1 MYEFVEYYR
10 RERNHQGLDNEL
22 IDVPRLPGAMVGF
35 AVVSVSAGCSTTIAA
50 RRDGSVN
57 RLGPS
62 SGTLPARRAGSA
74 ASTHWWRSQLR
85 LSDGIVPKTT
95 SGRPSYLHGHSGI
108 SRASSRHSGGKGRG
122 RLRAALIS
130 DTVLPVYSGGRAI
143 RLSRP
148 VASETHGP
156 AGSGGRLSVIMPPR
170 RWMGTSRRP
179 PIGWLQRGPGGRRPH
194 VPSGL
199 LEPSPLCRSTS
210 RQASARETPSGE
222 APGCVPGR
230 RTRLIAGRW

>member
-1 MYEFVEYYR
+1 MRARDDGALGLPRPDLRPGSELERPCAPPAGESAVRVVQTLFRALNCTLTRRRFVDLQGGVSGSGDSTGERHFPETMYEFVEYYH

-95 SGRPSYLHGHSGI
+95 SGRPTDCSDSTRF
-108 SRASSRHSGGKGRG
+108 SPASITSTG
-122 RLRAALIS
+122 L
-130 DTVLPVYSGGRAI
+130 T
-143 RLSRP
+143 LSRRDFMRSA
-148 VASETHGP
+148 ASQTV
-156 AGSGGRLSVIMPPR
+156 S
-170 RWMGTSRRP
+170 
-179 PIGWLQRGPGGRRPH
+179 
-194 VPSGL
+194 
-199 LEPSPLCRSTS
+199 
-210 RQASARETPSGE
+210 
-222 APGCVPGR
+222 
-230 RTRLIAGRW
+230 AGRSVVTATRRMR